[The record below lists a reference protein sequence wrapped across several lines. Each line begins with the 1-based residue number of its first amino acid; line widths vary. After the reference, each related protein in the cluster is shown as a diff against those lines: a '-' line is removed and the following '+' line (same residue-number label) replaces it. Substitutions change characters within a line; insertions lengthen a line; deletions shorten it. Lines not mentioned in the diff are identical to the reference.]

1 MAYVDGFIV
10 PVPSKNMDAYLEMSR
25 QCAQVWRE
33 YGAIEYRE
41 CVADDVKVGVHTSF
55 PQAVKLE
62 DGEVVVFSWIIY
74 PSREVRDSCNQKVMD
89 DPRMKDMMDP
99 AKMPFDGKRLIYGGF
114 EMLVDL

>member
-25 QCAQVWRE
+25 QCAKVWRE
-33 YGAIEYRE
+33 YGATQYRE

-62 DGEVVVFSWIIY
+62 AGEVVVFSWIIY
-74 PSREVRDSCNQKVMD
+74 PSREVRDSCNEKVMA

>member
-1 MAYVDGFIV
+1 MPYVDGFIV
-10 PVPSKNMDAYLEMSR
+10 PVPGKNMDAYLEMSR
-25 QCAQVWRE
+25 QCAKVWRE
-33 YGAIEYRE
+33 YGAIQYRE

-62 DGEVVVFSWIIY
+62 DGEVVVFSWIVY
-74 PSREVRDSCNQKVMD
+74 PSKEVRDSCNEKVMS

-114 EMLVDL
+114 EMLIDL